1 MGEAVT
7 KLKSKAKKLKQD
19 IFVLVEAYKHPRT
32 PFYVKMLS
40 IIIVAYAFS
49 PIDLVPD
56 FIPVLGYL
64 DDIILI
70 PLGITLVLKLIP
82 KNVLQECRK
91 IAEKSEK
98 VKKKNW
104 VAGIIIILLWVVFL
118 AWITSLFFY

>member
-1 MGEAVT
+1 MGEAVAI
-7 KLKSKAKKLKQD
+7 LKSKAKKLKQD
-19 IFVLVEAYKHPRT
+19 IFVLVETYKHPKT
-32 PFYVKMLS
+32 PIFVKFLS

-49 PIDLVPD
+49 PVDLIPD

-82 KNVLQECRK
+82 KDVLEDCRV
-91 IAEKSEK
+91 IVEKSEK

-104 VAGIIIILLWVVFL
+104 VAGTIIILLWIGVLF
-118 AWITSLFFY
+118 WIASLFIK